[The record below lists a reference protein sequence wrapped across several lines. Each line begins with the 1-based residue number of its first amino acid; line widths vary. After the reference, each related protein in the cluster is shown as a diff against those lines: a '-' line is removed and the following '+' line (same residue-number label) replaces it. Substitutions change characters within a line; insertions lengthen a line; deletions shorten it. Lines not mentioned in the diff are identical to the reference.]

1 MTPLTVIAPATQVL
15 TPPNVYS
22 PGGKMKAGQQAPAHR
37 RSVIADSWDGAEMT
51 TTDKRRKACKT
62 LKRAEGE
69 EGEGRQFDD

>member
-1 MTPLTVIAPATQVL
+1 
-15 TPPNVYS
+15 
-22 PGGKMKAGQQAPAHR
+22 MKAGQQAPAHR

>member
-1 MTPLTVIAPATQVL
+1 
-15 TPPNVYS
+15 
-22 PGGKMKAGQQAPAHR
+22 MKAGQQAPAHR

-69 EGEGRQFDD
+69 GRQFDD